1 MQNSKL
7 EREVKK
13 QQTGRSPLRRQRS
26 ILDCSAIEEE
36 EKKYICFILLTAV
49 M

>member
-7 EREVKK
+7 ETSKK
-13 QQTGRSPLRRQRS
+13 TEQTGRGPLRRQRS

-36 EKKYICFILLTAV
+36 EKKYVCFILLTAV

>member
-13 QQTGRSPLRRQRS
+13 TEQTGKIPLRRQRS

-36 EKKYICFILLTAV
+36 EEEKN
-49 M
+49 